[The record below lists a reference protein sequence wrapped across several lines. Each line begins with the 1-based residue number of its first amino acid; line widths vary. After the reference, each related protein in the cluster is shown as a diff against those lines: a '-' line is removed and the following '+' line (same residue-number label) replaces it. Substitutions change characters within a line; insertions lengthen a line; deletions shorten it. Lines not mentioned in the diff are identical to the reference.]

1 MSYTKT
7 ARSNTTTTTKF
18 NNNNNNA
25 NNNSQSNSNA
35 AAAAYKA
42 SDRESVAFMMN
53 AFPVRKLTNAAKIE
67 CKSNLIATLFINCK
81 SRPEIDGLKLLI
93 SVLSYIE
100 SIKKF

>member
-18 NNNNNNA
+18 NNSNNNA
-25 NNNSQSNSNA
+25 NNNSQSNSNAA

-53 AFPVRKLTNAAKIE
+53 AFPMRKLTNAAKIE
-67 CKSNLIATLFINCK
+67 CKSNLKNF
-81 SRPEIDGLKLLI
+81 LLI
-93 SVLSYIE
+93 ASLDR
-100 SIKKF
+100 KLTD

>member
-35 AAAAYKA
+35 AAAVYKA
-42 SDRESVAFMMN
+42 SDRESVAFVMN
-53 AFPVRKLTNAAKIE
+53 AFPMRKLTNAAKIE
-67 CKSNLIATLFINCK
+67 CKSNLKHF
-81 SRPEIDGLKLLI
+81 LLI
-93 SVLSYIE
+93 ASLDR
-100 SIKKF
+100 KLTD